1 MSAKLQAVGNSAIA
15 IDDKARFALQQAYV
29 DLSENQKLL
38 ELQTQKVEA
47 RRNGFNALV
56 YRHMLDADVPKNYRL
71 NVETWMFE
79 EIKQA
84 SPPDDGEDILLG
96 RGNK

>member
-1 MSAKLQAVGNSAIA
+1 MSTKLQAVESLTIA
-15 IDDKARFALQQAYV
+15 IDDKARLVLQQAYV
-29 DLSENQKLL
+29 DLTENQKLL
-38 ELQTQKVEA
+38 ELQAQKVEA

-79 EIKQA
+79 ETKQA